1 MGKPG
6 KLQTLIEY
14 SAAKS
19 ALITL
24 GHLPAPAAYSAGRAF
39 GKLAYI
45 LAGKLRRTG
54 AINLRLAFPEKSDE
68 ERAQLLRETFDNL
81 GRLLGFFSQFSSR
94 SREELKELIEVQG
107 LENLEAAKA
116 AHGNRLLLFTGHLG
130 AWELT
135 SFGLSLVGHPFT
147 FLVRRLDNPRIEE
160 LVDRVRTKFGNETID
175 KLSAARSMVKILRS
189 GESALGLLTDLNTLD
204 DEAIFVDFMGVPAA
218 TTFVVAKLA
227 VRTKTPLVPIFA
239 PWSKEKG
246 KYLLIAEPMIP
257 VETTGDEEADVRQ
270 LTIKLTQHI
279 EDRIRQYPGQWL
291 WIHKRWKTRPPGEP
305 PIY

>member
-1 MGKPG
+1 MAKPG
-6 KLQTLIEY
+6 KLQTLLEY

-19 ALITL
+19 ALAAL
-24 GHLPAPAAYSAGRAF
+24 GRLPPPAAYSVGRAMS
-39 GKLAYI
+39 KLAY
-45 LAGKLRRTG
+45 LVASDLRRTG
-54 AINLRLAFPEKSDE
+54 AINLRLAFPEKTDE

-94 SREELKELIEVQG
+94 SREELKQLIEVRG

-116 AHGNRLLLFTGHLG
+116 VHGNRLILYTGHLG

-135 SFGLSLVGHPFT
+135 SFGLSLVNHPFT

-160 LVDRVRTKFGNETID
+160 LVDGVRKKFGNETID
-175 KLSAARSMVKILRS
+175 KLSAARSMLKILRS
-189 GESALGLLTDLNTLD
+189 GETPLGLLPDLNTLD

-227 VRTKTPLVPIFA
+227 VRMKTPLVPVFA
-239 PWSKEKG
+239 PWSEEKR
-246 KYLLIAEPMIP
+246 KYLLIVEPAIP
-257 VETTGDEEADVRQ
+257 VETTRDEDADVRQ
-270 LTIKLTQHI
+270 LTIKLTQRI
-279 EDRIRQYPGQWL
+279 ENQIRQYPGQWL
-291 WIHKRWKTRPPGEP
+291 WIHKRWKTRPAGEP